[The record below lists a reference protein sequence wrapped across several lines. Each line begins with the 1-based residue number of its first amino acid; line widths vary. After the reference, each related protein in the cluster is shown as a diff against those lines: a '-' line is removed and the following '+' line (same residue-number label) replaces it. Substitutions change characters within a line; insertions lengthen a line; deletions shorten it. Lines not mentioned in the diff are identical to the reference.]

1 MKKNSFFTILIVIGI
16 VLVLSIFSI
25 RFCPFFYFF
34 NIPCPGCGLTRAFI
48 CLLHGNII
56 QSLHYN
62 ILGVIFSF
70 GIVVFLIF
78 ALFKKSNLLNQFIYK
93 YRNIIYILAF
103 LLFIIVWIININNP
117 LLY

>member
-62 ILGVIFSF
+62 IFGVIFSKSTF
-70 GIVVFLIF
+70 ASSKILPLKESSLFCSSILKCWTIF
-78 ALFKKSNLLNQFIYK
+78 EFTKPSVIGFEQSVKNLAVL
-93 YRNIIYILAF
+93 
-103 LLFIIVWIININNP
+103 
-117 LLY
+117 